1 MMNFISRR
9 LNFRA
14 MEEVSAPVSGSAK
27 SLDALRPGDAARVV
41 EIAPEC
47 RGFERRR
54 LMDLGLV
61 PGSIIERSERAP
73 FGGPIAFRL
82 RGVTMALRSD
92 TAAMVSVEDVG

>member
-1 MMNFISRR
+1 M
-9 LNFRA
+9 LNNLSNLLRFRVLDERSGVGA
-14 MEEVSAPVSGSAK
+14 GSAH
-27 SLDALRPGDAARVV
+27 SLDAMRPGASARVV

-61 PGSIIERSERAP
+61 PGSLVERSDRAP

-82 RGVTMALRSD
+82 RGVTLALRAE
-92 TAAMVSVEDVG
+92 TASMVTVEAGL

>member
-1 MMNFISRR
+1 MLNYLSKR
-9 LNFRA
+9 LRFRV
-14 MEEVSAPVSGSAK
+14 MDERSGLGAGNAH
-27 SLDALRPGDAARVV
+27 SLDALRPGATARVV

-61 PGSIIERSERAP
+61 PGSIIERSKRAP

-82 RGVTMALRSD
+82 RGVTLALRAS
-92 TAAMVSVEDVG
+92 TASLVTVEGE